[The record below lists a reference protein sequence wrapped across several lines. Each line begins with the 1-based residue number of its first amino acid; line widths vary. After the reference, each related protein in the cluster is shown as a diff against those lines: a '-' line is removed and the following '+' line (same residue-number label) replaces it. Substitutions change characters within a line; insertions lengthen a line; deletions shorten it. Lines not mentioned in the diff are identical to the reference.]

1 MPIFFSLIFYAVRW
15 SARRGLHLTAH
26 AGAAGFFLFFEFFL
40 WRGGGFLN
48 VGGASAIAPLASTS
62 WPSTI
67 SPANRR

>member
-40 WRGGGFLN
+40 
-48 VGGASAIAPLASTS
+48 
-62 WPSTI
+62 
-67 SPANRR
+67 